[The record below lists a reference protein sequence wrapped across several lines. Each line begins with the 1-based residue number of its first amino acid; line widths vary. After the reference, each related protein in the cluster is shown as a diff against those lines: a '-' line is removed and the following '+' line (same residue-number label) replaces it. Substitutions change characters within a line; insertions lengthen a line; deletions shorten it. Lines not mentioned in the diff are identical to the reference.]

1 MGILHD
7 IKDEFQKE
15 TTYGIIQFL
24 IADEEEAI
32 EGYEDAKAKLQYI
45 NMPYE
50 KYKATIEMLDHI
62 IAEEKEHIEELKSLK
77 FEEE

>member
-15 TTYGIIQFL
+15 TAYGIIQFL

-32 EGYEDAKAKLQYI
+32 AGYEEAKAKLQYI
-45 NMPYE
+45 NMPYS
-50 KYKATIEMLDHI
+50 KYKEIVDMLDHI
-62 IAEEKEHIEELKSLK
+62 IAEEKEHIEELQSLK
-77 FEEE
+77 IEEE